1 MKLKPVYWIF
11 LIAFLGAA
19 LYAQTY
25 NYGYTG
31 DDGIYAYFNRVT
43 QKGLEEWT
51 ELFRYGSMNFIQINP
66 VNTSIYRPFTLLTF
80 AVEYAFF
87 GEFEAGNGH
96 ILNVVLY
103 FGVLVIL
110 GMLLLRVFEKR
121 NLPVVLPLL
130 VLALY
135 AVHPIHTEVVA
146 SVKSRDTL
154 LASLFGF
161 SAVLLWFSGEKKLG
175 AGGSVGVGVLFF
187 LSLVSKEETI
197 TLIAVVALLGYF
209 IQGKTFMESLKNL
222 LPFIIPAIIYM
233 ILRGIVL
240 DKASTT
246 YDSIINSILYKAE
259 GGERLATNLYIY
271 LEYVKLLVFPHP
283 LSWDYSFS
291 QLKIQTF
298 ANPVVWLS
306 LVFFGTL
313 IYFAVKG
320 FKTKSLFSFGILC
333 YLATFSIFA
342 NLTDYLIIGSNLG
355 ERFQFIPSL
364 AFCFLA
370 VYGLYRLLLLMKIG
384 KVVPVMLLVLAPVL
398 LAFSWKTIDRNK
410 DWKDSIALSKSG
422 VESAPNSWRTHMMY
436 AEELRLKGKSIEKT
450 SADSAHGY
458 FVESVKHYDRMFGIL
473 GRDTLVP
480 QYLNT
485 LAEVLI
491 GMEDTARAYD
501 VLERSVR
508 RNPNKHYGWF
518 KYASLSYDQGKY
530 DKAEEL
536 YLRSLETEDPNLSA
550 TYINLGLTYIQSNQY
565 QKGIAAF
572 EKSLE
577 QEDKEEVRKYLAYLY
592 TKVGDREN
600 AAKYS
605 NGVDVGEVAFQ
616 MDMKAG
622 NVAFKKAEYAEA
634 VENYKSAEP
643 NYAEYGSVEK
653 YPTYFAAFG
662 RSLLE
667 LQDTLGAKAKFLQ
680 SYEHEAVNAVVLT
693 NLGTIAFYKDKN
705 YPMSEKYFKEAI
717 AAGPDDPFS
726 AYTNLGASLIVQRK
740 EPEAI
745 TAYENALQY
754 GSNRGVLSNLMLLN
768 RAVGNEERMK
778 YYQNLL
784 SGN

>member
-43 QKGLEEWT
+43 QKGLDEWT

-80 AVEYAFF
+80 AVEYAVF
-87 GEFEAGNGH
+87 GEFDAANGH
-96 ILNVVLY
+96 VANVLLY
-103 FGVLVIL
+103 FLV
-110 GMLLLRVFEKR
+110 
-121 NLPVVLPLL
+121 LL
-130 VLALY
+130 VLGFLLHKIIAKRHLPAYIALLILVLY

-161 SAVLLWFSGEKKLG
+161 SAVLLWFTKAEKLRLPYG
-175 AGGSVGVGVLFF
+175 IGVGLLFF
-187 LSLVSKEETI
+187 MSLISKEETI
-197 TLIAVVALLGYF
+197 TFIAVVFLLSYF
-209 IQGKTFMESLKNL
+209 ILRRSWIDSLKHL
-222 LPFIIPAIIYM
+222 VPFVVPAVIYM
-233 ILRGIVL
+233 VFRSVVL
-240 DKASTT
+240 DDAATT
-246 YDSIINSILYKAE
+246 YNSIINSILYQAE

-306 LVFFGTL
+306 LLLFGSL

-320 FKTKSLFSFGILC
+320 FKNRSLFSFGILF
-333 YLATFSIFA
+333 YFATFSIFA
-342 NLTDYLIIGSNLG
+342 NLTDALIIGSNLG

-364 AFCFLA
+364 AFCLVV
-370 VYGLYRLLLLMKIG
+370 VYGLYRLLLWMKVE
-384 KVVPVMLLVLAPVL
+384 KVGPVMLLVLVPVL
-398 LAFSWKTIDRNK
+398 LAFSWKTIARSK
-410 DWKDSIALSKSG
+410 AWKDSLTLAKSG
-422 VESAPNSWRTHMMY
+422 VQTAPNSWRTHMMY

-450 SADSAHGY
+450 APDSAFDY
-458 FVESVKHYDRMFGIL
+458 FEESVREYDRMFGIL
-473 GRDTLVP
+473 GKDTLVP

-491 GMEDTARAYD
+491 GMKDTARAYD
-501 VLERSVR
+501 VLQRSVR

-530 DKAEEL
+530 NKAEEL
-536 YLRSLETEDPNLSA
+536 YLRSLKTDDPNLAA
-550 TYINLGLTYIQSNQY
+550 TYINLGLTYIQSDQY

-592 TKVGDREN
+592 TKVGDKEN
-600 AAKYS
+600 AAKYAE
-605 NGVDVGEVAFQ
+605 GVDIAEVAFQ

-622 NVAFKKAEYAEA
+622 NDAFKKNNYAEA
-634 VENYKSAEP
+634 VENYKSVEP
-643 NYAEYGSVEK
+643 NYPDYGSAEK
-653 YPTYFAAFG
+653 YPTYFAAYG
-662 RSLLE
+662 KSLLE
-667 LQDTLGAKAKFLQ
+667 LKDTLGAKAKFLQ
-680 SYEHEAVNAVVLT
+680 SYDIEASNAVVMT

-705 YPMSEKYFKEAI
+705 YPLAEQYFKEAI
-717 AAGPDDPFS
+717 AAGPDDFFS

-740 EPEAI
+740 ESEAI

-784 SGN
+784 SEN

>member
-1 MKLKPVYWIF
+1 MNKSIFWIL
-11 LIAFLGAA
+11 LIAFLGAL
-19 LYAQTY
+19 LYTQTY

-31 DDGIYAYFNRVT
+31 DDGIYAYYNRVT

-51 ELFRYGSMNFIQINP
+51 ELFQYGSMNFIQINP

-80 AVEYAFF
+80 AVEYAIF

-96 ILNVVLY
+96 VFNVILY

-110 GMLLLRVFEKR
+110 GLLLVRIFGKR
-121 NLPVVLPLL
+121 NLPIVLPLL
-130 VLALY
+130 ILALY
-135 AVHPIHTEVVA
+135 AFHPIHTEVVA

-154 LASLFGF
+154 LASLFAF
-161 SAVLLWFSGEKKLG
+161 SAILIWFSEDKRLSIAKAVL
-175 AGGSVGVGVLFF
+175 VGLLFF
-187 LSLVSKEETI
+187 LSLLSKEETL
-197 TLIAVVALLGYF
+197 TLMAVVVFLGYF
-209 IQGKTFMESLKNL
+209 IQKKSLLESLKNV
-222 LPFIIPAIIYM
+222 LPFVLPSVIYLL
-233 ILRGIVL
+233 LRGMVL
-240 DKASTT
+240 DDAATT
-246 YDSIINSILYKAE
+246 YNSVINSILYKAE

-271 LEYVKLLVFPHP
+271 LEYVKLLFFPHP

-298 ANPVVWLS
+298 SNPMVWLS
-306 LVFFGTL
+306 VLFFGVL

-320 FKTKSLFSFGILC
+320 FKSRSFFSFGILC
-333 YLATFSIFA
+333 YFATFSIFA
-342 NLTDYLIIGSNLG
+342 NLTDSLIIGSNLG

-364 AFCFLA
+364 AFCLLV
-370 VYGLYRLLLLMKIG
+370 VYGIYRLLLLMKVE
-384 KVVPVMLLVLAPVL
+384 KVGLVMLLILAPVF
-398 LAFSWKTIDRNK
+398 LAFSWKTLDRNK
-410 DWKDSIALSKSG
+410 DWKDSLVLSKSG
-422 VESAPNSWRTHMMY
+422 VEAAPNSWRTHMMY

-450 SADSAHGY
+450 SPDSAYGY
-458 FVESVKHYDRMFGIL
+458 FTESVKHYDRMFGIL

-491 GMEDTARAYD
+491 GKKDTARAYD

-508 RNPNKHYGWF
+508 RNPKKHYGWF

-536 YLRSLETEDPNLSA
+536 YLRSLKTDDPNLAA
-550 TYINLGLTYIQSNQY
+550 TYTNLGLTYIQSNQC

-592 TKVGDREN
+592 TKVGDNEN

-605 NGVDVGEVAFQ
+605 DGVDVGEVAFQ

-622 NVAFKKAEYAEA
+622 NDAFKKSDYAVA
-634 VENYKSAEP
+634 VENYKSVE
-643 NYAEYGSVEK
+643 YDYQEYGGADK

-662 RSLLE
+662 KSLLE
-667 LQDTLGAKAKFLQ
+667 LQDTLGAKRRFLK
-680 SYEHEAVNAVVLT
+680 SYENESTNAVVLT

-705 YPMSEKYFKEAI
+705 YPLAEKYFKEAI
-717 AAGPDDPFS
+717 AAGPDDFFS

-740 EPEAI
+740 EAEAI
-745 TAYENALQY
+745 TAYENSLQY

-768 RAVGNEERMK
+768 KAIGNDERMK
-778 YYQNLL
+778 FYQSQLDKN
-784 SGN
+784 